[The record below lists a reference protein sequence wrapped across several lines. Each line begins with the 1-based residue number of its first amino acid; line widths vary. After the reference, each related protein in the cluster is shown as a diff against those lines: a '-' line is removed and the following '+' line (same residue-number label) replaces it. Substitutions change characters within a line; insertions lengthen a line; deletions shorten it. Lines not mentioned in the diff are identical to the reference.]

1 MQIEVLATRP
11 MTKLTMM
18 AVAKGDV
25 IATYNFEVPDSK
37 KYLIVFKPALAMVPN
52 VKVVVY
58 YITDDGEIISDSEM
72 IEFGNDLKNYVSLK
86 LF

>member
-11 MTKLTMM
+11 MTNLTMM
-18 AVAKGDV
+18 VVAKGDI
-25 IATYNFEVPDSK
+25 IATYNFEVPNSK
-37 KYLIVFKPALAMVPN
+37 KYLIVFKPTLAMMPN
-52 VKVVVY
+52 VKVVIY
-58 YITDDGEIISDSEM
+58 YVTDDGEIVSDSEM

>member
-11 MTKLTMM
+11 MTKLTML

-37 KYLIVFKPALAMVPN
+37 KYLIQFKPTLAMVPN
-52 VKVVVY
+52 VKIVVY
-58 YITDDGEIISDSEM
+58 YITDDGEIVSDSEK
-72 IEFGNDLKNYVSLK
+72 IEFGNDLKNHVSLK
-86 LF
+86 FL